1 MDNRGQSIGIS
12 RFFLSL
18 MVGAI
23 LYWITDRVTTPVIA
37 QSRNVTNNATANQA
51 TEWFHQGVEAMPLAI
66 ALLTF
71 IGIIML
77 SVFQREVLR

>member
-1 MDNRGQSIGIS
+1 
-12 RFFLSL
+12 

-23 LYWITDRVTTPVIA
+23 LYWIAESVTNPLIA

-51 TEWFHQGVEAMPLAI
+51 TEWFHQGIQAMPIAI